1 MSNGSTLATISP
13 LPCVQGRA
21 GVGLHGLAAP
31 FEFIA
36 RLLHPTPTLP
46 YYT

>member
-1 MSNGSTLATISP
+1 MTTLAAIHP

-21 GVGLHGLAAP
+21 GVGLHELAAKL
-31 FEFIA
+31 EFTA
-36 RLLHPTPTLP
+36 SLLHPTPTLP